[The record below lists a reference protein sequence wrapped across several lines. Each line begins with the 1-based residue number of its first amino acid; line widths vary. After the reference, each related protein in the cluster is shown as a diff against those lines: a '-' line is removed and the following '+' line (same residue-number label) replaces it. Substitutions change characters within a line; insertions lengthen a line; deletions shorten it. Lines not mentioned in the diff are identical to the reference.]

1 MKNPDQ
7 LLCDIRRR
15 LDNTW
20 HTHLELVTDPS
31 SASWPHNFPLGSVS
45 RADLEKNFDHYR
57 VASLTWQQWAAARAV
72 TLLNASRLVFGTA
85 QRVPTHVAVPDIDT
99 AARIAGPDWT
109 DRLDRGRRRIAAL
122 SAASFNGNLIRA
134 VRDVDTY
141 SDADFDLLCTTAA
154 WFRRHADTAHGLTP
168 RQVPIAGLH
177 AKWLN
182 TRHGLIAALAG
193 LDQLD
198 LLPRHPPRI
207 HFTYLDPHHR
217 AGGGRWHDSA
227 TVGDFMTSAYHP
239 AVIVI
244 SENKDTAIHFPPLAG
259 GIAIEGAG
267 FGGGTAAAVDWVRTC
282 TTLLYW
288 GDLDAAGLEILNGY
302 REAGLAVTSIL
313 MDLKTFDR
321 FQQFGTATDARGNP
335 LTCPPRRDLLYLT
348 GPEHALYARLT
359 DPSWG
364 GYRRIEQERIP
375 LEVASSAVIETLAP
389 PT

>member
-1 MKNPDQ
+1 M
-7 LLCDIRRR
+7 LCDIRRR

-20 HTHLELVTDPS
+20 HTHLELVTDPG

-141 SDADFDLLCTTAA
+141 SDTDFDLLCTTAA
-154 WFRRHADTAHGLTP
+154 WFRGHADTAHGLTP

-227 TVGDFMTSAYHP
+227 TVGDFMTPAYHP

-302 REAGLAVTSIL
+302 REAAGSNQHPDGSQDVRPLSAVRDSNRRPRQPANLPASTGPAV
-313 MDLKTFDR
+313 FDR
-321 FQQFGTATDARGNP
+321 PRARPIRTAHRSLLGRAQAHRARTDSARGGV
-335 LTCPPRRDLLYLT
+335 LSR
-348 GPEHALYARLT
+348 H
-359 DPSWG
+359 
-364 GYRRIEQERIP
+364 
-375 LEVASSAVIETLAP
+375 
-389 PT
+389 